1 MITLLLTSL
10 VTYATLFFVAFLL
23 NQQVK
28 FVVITLRI
36 IATVFDLLTLPI
48 YLFID
53 KPWKVTRHSQTY
65 FSDRHYNQEGD
76 YTYWECKPEVSNSQ
90 PDNNCSVENQFDNV
104 QHLSEFLPIAKQLYA
119 DKPCLGKRKVLR
131 KIVEKGRNKFELSNY
146 EWLTFR
152 QVHEKIENMTKVF
165 HHKFRFKRGD
175 RVALMFNT
183 MEEWFV
189 TLFALQNLGCEI
201 VTLHSTLGED
211 GICYILN
218 STKTNYLF
226 TQTDLVRVMNKL
238 KPKIETVTK
247 IIHVKNPF
255 VDQLTEEEKKNSEY
269 ELFEYD
275 KLAKE
280 SLTLPALNL
289 NNNSEFSSDDIA
301 IIMFTSGSTGAP
313 KGVLI
318 THQNILQS
326 GKSLM
331 ER

>member
-1 MITLLLTSL
+1 MIAILLISL

-36 IATVFDLLTLPI
+36 FSTTYDLLTLPI

-53 KPWKVTRHSQTY
+53 KPWKITRHSQTG
-65 FSDRHYNQEGD
+65 FSDRHYEQNGD
-76 YTYWECKPEVSNSQ
+76 YTYWECKPEVSNYQ
-90 PDNNCSVENQFDNV
+90 QDNHSSLENQFDNV
-104 QHLSEFLPIAKQLYA
+104 QHLSEFLPIAQQRYA
-119 DKPCLGKRKVLR
+119 DLPCLGKRKVLR
-131 KIVEKGRNKFELSNY
+131 KIVEKGRNKFELSGY
-146 EWLTFR
+146 EWLTYR
-152 QVHEKIENMTKVF
+152 QVHERIENMTKVF
-165 HHKFRFKRGD
+165 HHKFHFKRGD

-189 TLFALQNLGCEI
+189 TFFALQNLGCEI

-211 GICYILN
+211 GIVYILN
-218 STKTNYLF
+218 STKVQYLF
-226 TQTDLVRVMNKL
+226 TQTDLIRVMNKL
-238 KPKIETVTK
+238 KPKVETVTK

-255 VDQLTEEEKKNSEY
+255 VDQLTEEERKNSEY

-280 SLTLPALNL
+280 SLTLPDLNL
-289 NNNSEFSSDDIA
+289 NNNSEFSTDDIS

-318 THQNILQS
+318 THSNILQS